1 MKSRLP
7 HFETPFLTML
17 SLSLILNFLLSVYC
31 SNAMDEVEKAIAQ
44 VHAQRDQTLKEK
56 AEIESEIETCIEAI
70 GKFQVGSFHNMLLR
84 NSFSF

>member
-1 MKSRLP
+1 MDDVVSFSN
-7 HFETPFLTML
+7 FEFLA
-17 SLSLILNFLLSVYC
+17 FSVYF

-70 GKFQVGSFHNMLLR
+70 SKFQVGSFHNMLLW

>member
-1 MKSRLP
+1 
-7 HFETPFLTML
+7 
-17 SLSLILNFLLSVYC
+17 
-31 SNAMDEVEKAIAQ
+31 MDEVEKAIAQ

-70 GKFQVGSFHNMLLR
+70 NKFQVGSFHNMLLR